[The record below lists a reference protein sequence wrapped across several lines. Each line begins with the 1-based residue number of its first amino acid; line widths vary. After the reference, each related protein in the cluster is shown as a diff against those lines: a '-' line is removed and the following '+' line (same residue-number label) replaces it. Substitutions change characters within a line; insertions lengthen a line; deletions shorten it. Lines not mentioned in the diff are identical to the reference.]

1 MPPPGSGIILAFIL
15 NIMEN
20 YNVTKL
26 DANDPLMHN
35 RLVEAFKYGYAY
47 RSKIGDPSDSNIT
60 KLVEN
65 VSLLHFVAFFPVA
78 SLLSKGVDNEKVGLG
93 VDNEKALELDNRIF
107 FSYFSLI

>member
-1 MPPPGSGIILAFIL
+1 
-15 NIMEN
+15 MEN

-26 DANDPLMHN
+26 DANDPLMHH

-65 VSLLHFVAFFPVA
+65 VSLCGIHNVMLV
-78 SLLSKGVDNEKVGLG
+78 SLKLSKVVVDTVSGYHVNLVSC
-93 VDNEKALELDNRIF
+93 IT
-107 FSYFSLI
+107 

>member
-1 MPPPGSGIILAFIL
+1 VPPPGSGIILAFIL

-26 DANDPLMHN
+26 DANDPLMHH

-47 RSKIGDPSDSNIT
+47 RSQIGDPSDSNIT

-65 VSLLHFVAFFPVA
+65 VSLCGIHNVMLV
-78 SLLSKGVDNEKVGLG
+78 SLKSARE
-93 VDNEKALELDNRIF
+93 F
-107 FSYFSLI
+107 